1 MKKENSSLMSNSNYS
16 ELGNQILIKKEAM
29 CGEYTFENLI
39 ADVDTLMPHFNDTQ
53 PIIAKLCKGISLTEK
68 LGNILIYGGLSN
80 GRPYRMLMFVL
91 LLNESA
97 NLKTDYS
104 LAFRLL
110 KEAYVMTDNIYGQLK
125 NSSYPFILSDYMS
138 EMEKALPNRNIEELH
153 EEEVSVYNNLPD
165 RIKIYRGM
173 SDAEK
178 ESGKFGISWTQDPE
192 YALNYVFYKK
202 NEVKGT
208 IGWRAE
214 MEIEKKDVF
223 AVWGIVGQRK
233 EIVVNPMKCKNVK
246 FEKYRK

>member
-1 MKKENSSLMSNSNYS
+1 MDNSEHIE
-16 ELGNQILIKKEAM
+16 ELANQILIKKEAM
-29 CGEYTFENLI
+29 GNKYTHNDLMS
-39 ADVDTLMPHFNDTQ
+39 DVDALMPHFKDTQ
-53 PIIAKLCKGISLTEK
+53 PTIAELCKEITLTEK
-68 LGNILIYGGLSN
+68 LGNNLIYCGLSS
-80 GRPYRMLMFVL
+80 GRSYRMLMFVL

-110 KEAYVMTDNIYGQLK
+110 KEAYVMTDNIYAQLK
-125 NSSYPFILSDYMS
+125 NCSYPFVLSDYMS
-138 EMEKALPNRNIEELH
+138 ELEKALPNRNIDELH
-153 EEEVSVYNNLPD
+153 EEEVSIYNGLPD
-165 RIKIYRGM
+165 RFTIYRGM

-178 ESGKFGISWTQDPE
+178 KSGKFGISWTQDPE
-192 YALNYVFYKK
+192 YALNYVFYTK

-233 EIVVNPMKCKNVK
+233 EIVVNPKKCKNIK
-246 FEKYRK
+246 FEMCGK

>member
-1 MKKENSSLMSNSNYS
+1 MDNSEYIE
-16 ELGNQILIKKEAM
+16 ELANQILIRKESM
-29 CGEYTFENLI
+29 GNKYTHNDLMN
-39 ADVDTLMPHFNDTQ
+39 DVDVLMPHFNDTQ

-125 NSSYPFILSDYMS
+125 NSSYPFVLPDYMT
-138 EMEKALPNRNIEELH
+138 ELETALPNRILEELH
-153 EEEVSVYNNLPD
+153 EEEVSVYNSLPE
-165 RIKIYRGM
+165 RFKIYRGM

-178 ESGKFGISWTQDPE
+178 QSGEFGISWTQDPE
-192 YALNYVFYKK
+192 YALNYVFYTK

-214 MEIEKKDVF
+214 MEMEKKDVF

-233 EIVVNPMKCKNVK
+233 EIVVNPKKCKNIK
-246 FEKYRK
+246 FEEYRK

>member
-1 MKKENSSLMSNSNYS
+1 MSNSNYS

-39 ADVDTLMPHFNDTQ
+39 ADVDTLMPHFIDTQ

-97 NLKTDYS
+97 NLKTDYC

-110 KEAYVMTDNIYGQLK
+110 KEAYVMTDNIYAQLK
-125 NSSYPFILSDYMS
+125 NCSYPFVLSDYMS
-138 EMEKALPNRNIEELH
+138 ELEKALPNRNIEELH
-153 EEEVSVYNNLPD
+153 EEEVSVYNSLPE
-165 RIKIYRGM
+165 KFKVYRGM

-178 ESGKFGISWTQDPE
+178 KSGKFGISWTQDPE
-192 YALNYVFYKK
+192 YALNYVFYTK

-223 AVWGIVGQRK
+223 AVWGITGQRK
-233 EIVVNPMKCKNVK
+233 RDCGESKEM
-246 FEKYRK
+246 